1 MQPHNRWVMQT
12 KHRSPWL
19 HFEQI
24 SVYSNLFIKKIV
36 NFVIDFL
43 TLYQQHKQNQ
53 PLQKYIRVH
62 EKGVNVMPFWGEGDG
77 FHDRHTTAAAWLRQ
91 TLLGVFELLT
101 PHLCCQS
108 NHWKE
113 RLKICLQK
121 TLVSLRICM
130 FAGRC
135 LILWLSERRHIV
147 IEREGSE
154 FPSRIPR
161 WHSQSLHFC

>member
-1 MQPHNRWVMQT
+1 MQT

-43 TLYQQHKQNQ
+43 TSYQQHKQNQ
-53 PLQKYIRVH
+53 PQQRYIRVH
-62 EKGVNVMPFWGEGDG
+62 KKGVNLMPFWGEGDG

-91 TLLGVFELLT
+91 TLLGVFELPT

-108 NHWKE
+108 N
-113 RLKICLQK
+113 R
-121 TLVSLRICM
+121 
-130 FAGRC
+130 
-135 LILWLSERRHIV
+135 
-147 IEREGSE
+147 
-154 FPSRIPR
+154 
-161 WHSQSLHFC
+161 